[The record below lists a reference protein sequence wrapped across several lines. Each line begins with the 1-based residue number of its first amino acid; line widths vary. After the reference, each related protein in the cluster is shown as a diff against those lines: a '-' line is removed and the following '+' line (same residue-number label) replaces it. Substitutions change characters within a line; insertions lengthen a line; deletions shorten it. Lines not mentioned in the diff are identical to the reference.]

1 MRNLVVSEWV
11 TLDGVFDA
19 STMKDWFMPFDSED
33 RRKHIKAG
41 VMAADAF
48 LLGKVTYKMLASYW
62 SPLPDDAEGGLAG
75 ELNNT
80 PKFVVSSKLK
90 KADWKN
96 STIIKDKVIKE
107 INKLKQQPGEEIQ
120 VIGSATLVQSLM
132 KANLIDEFRFL
143 VHPVIMGRG
152 KPFFK
157 DRMRTKGLE
166 LVKTEALA
174 LGVISLTYKP
184 IMQ

>member
-1 MRNLVVSEWV
+1 MRKLVVSEWV

-41 VMAADAF
+41 IMAVDTF
-48 LLGKVTYKMLASYW
+48 LMGKVTFKMLASYW
-62 SPLPDDAEGGLAG
+62 SVLPDDAEEGLAG
-75 ELNNT
+75 KLNNT

-96 STIIKDKVIKE
+96 STIIKDKVVKE
-107 INKLKQQPGEEIQ
+107 ITELKKQPGKEIQ
-120 VIGSATLVQSLM
+120 IGGSATLVHSLM

-157 DRMRTKGLE
+157 VGMRTKGLE
-166 LVKTEALA
+166 LVNTKALA
-174 LGVISLTYKP
+174 LGVMSLTYKP
-184 IMQ
+184 IT

>member
-1 MRNLVVSEWV
+1 MRKLVVSEWV

-19 STMKDWFMPFDSED
+19 STMKDWFMPYDSED
-33 RRKHIKAG
+33 RRRHIKEG
-41 VMAADAF
+41 VMAAGAF

-62 SPLPDDAEGGLAG
+62 SPLADDAEQGLAG
-75 ELNNT
+75 ELNST

-96 STIIKDKVIKE
+96 SAIIKKNVVKE
-107 INKLKQQPGEEIQ
+107 ITKLKQQPGEEIQ

-132 KANLIDEFRFL
+132 KANLIDEYRFL
-143 VHPVIMGRG
+143 VHPVVMGRG
-152 KPFFK
+152 KSFFK
-157 DRMRTKGLE
+157 DKMHTKGLE
-166 LVKTEALA
+166 LVNTKALA

-184 IMQ
+184 VT

>member
-1 MRNLVVSEWV
+1 MRKLVVSEWV

-19 STMKDWFMPFDSED
+19 NTMKDWFTPYDSED

-48 LLGKVTYKMLASYW
+48 LMGKVTYKMLASYW
-62 SPLPDDAEGGLAG
+62 SVLADDAEEGLAG
-75 ELNNT
+75 KLNNT

-90 KADWKN
+90 KADWNN
-96 STIIKDKVIKE
+96 STIIKDKVVKE
-107 INKLKQQPGEEIQ
+107 ITKLKQQPGKEIQ
-120 VIGSATLVQSLM
+120 IGGSATLVQSLM
-132 KANLIDEFRFL
+132 KADLIDEFRFL

-157 DRMRTKGLE
+157 DGMRTKGLE
-166 LVKTEALA
+166 LVETKALA
-174 LGVISLTYKP
+174 LGVMSLTYKP
-184 IMQ
+184 VK

>member
-1 MRNLVVSEWV
+1 MRKLVVSEWV

-19 STMKDWFMPFDSED
+19 NTMKDWFTPYDSED
-33 RRKHIKAG
+33 RRRHIKAG

-62 SPLPDDAEGGLAG
+62 SPLPDDAEEGLSG
-75 ELNNT
+75 ELNKT

-90 KADWKN
+90 KADWNN

-107 INKLKQQPGEEIQ
+107 INKLKQQPGKEIQ
-120 VIGSATLVQSLM
+120 VIGCATLVQSMM

-143 VHPVIMGRG
+143 VNPVIVGRG

-166 LVKTEALA
+166 LVKTETLA
-174 LGVISLTYKP
+174 LGVIFVSYEP
-184 IMQ
+184 IK